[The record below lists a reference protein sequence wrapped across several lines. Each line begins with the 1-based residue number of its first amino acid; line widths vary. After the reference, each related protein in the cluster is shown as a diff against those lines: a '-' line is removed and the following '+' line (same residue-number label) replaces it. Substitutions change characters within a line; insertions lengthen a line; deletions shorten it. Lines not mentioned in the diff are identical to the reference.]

1 MLDKAKLI
9 FWKSIYFIIVITVFL
24 LSLQIAKGQTYI
36 DQFHGETI
44 ASTAA
49 GYSQYYGIEISI
61 NQTKFNELGI
71 TNFNITK
78 ILKVGSDT
86 STKCAVFY
94 NDTAWNSGNQL
105 GSGVFVG
112 NDCAL
117 NVNIK
122 VNATRYVLATGTFN
136 ATTFT
141 GIRNTAP
148 SFPYLN
154 EYITWTRNAN
164 YGGTPW
170 NYYTSEIQTILNVTI
185 ALPAVAPAGDTPAL
199 TLYTDLVSGI
209 NTTANPLVIYFN
221 GTSVNNSDYY
231 VCTLKQNDT
240 IVTKQNQWCYQE
252 TANISTNCGGNA
264 TLGNYVKIGDF
275 LNSDPITK
283 AIDGD
288 WDTYVR
294 GASGIGGTVYVN
306 YTKPTYANN
315 NSIWIV
321 KDFNN
326 SAEHIFY
333 FNIPTLC
340 WNQQL
345 LQLSMQTTSPYGK
358 TFRCYNGT
366 GFQIVYYESD
376 YSLLYEDAMN
386 WSMNSLITDNI
397 SINQNFTIDT
407 TNYEA
412 GYDFNLTCTNENA
425 TASFLK
431 TNIFID
437 TVAPSFTLL
446 SFASNTVFYRFY
458 DTLINITA
466 KASDPNLFAVNVTIW
481 KLSSAGVRTQ
491 KVLNYFNQSI
501 PYKDRAA
508 FYFTY
513 FADIM
518 NNATFN
524 NSRYEI
530 ALQDWDSHTDNVVRN
545 MTLYYSTNLMR
556 AKDITFTS
564 PDLIVYNKKQVLVSY
579 FYLSADRYKMKL
591 TFNDNA
597 LSHNFRLQTTGDL
610 TYLQDTGYKGHFAY
624 FGTQRWIDMQGK
636 NVNYV
641 TAVQYAPNDWNIT
654 VHLINASDEIELE
667 SIGDMN
673 SYSVSYYFN
682 ITDGYGF
689 TNTYSNFVNNTGKNY
704 TNTLSMNYTYFCLDN
719 STISFKV
726 NDAANQSLVVVCDNN
741 INAGSLTFRYPTE
754 TDYNTSFV
762 FISNRTINVTNLSTY
777 RSQWYSDLSPPSV
790 LNKSFKINTGFVTP
804 NATLSFKCV
813 DTMQPVLNYS
823 STLNTQIIL
832 YNKILANNTQ
842 QSNSSTLLLNGD
854 NIYNATCSDGLNS
867 TTNTTTHS
875 IEIRTL
881 IIIDE
886 QLNTPFDVENLTS
899 VKVFM
904 DDNRSSYDF
913 KAGNTAN
920 ISFFSTED
928 VKLRFELKYS
938 SGTIILRYVDIGLLQ
953 DDVRVCANTEGIT
966 HYEQILTSSTIRP
979 VILKSVF
986 ADCVVAADYTRFA
999 YQDAKIL
1006 KAYTYNNLYYL
1017 YTFTNDDITQPQ
1029 IFLAAVDGSIA
1040 SYINLDTL
1048 EFLSQSVD
1056 LDLIADTITISKVT
1070 NATMAILY
1078 NNTQAD
1084 NTALRVAILRMDT
1097 NAVLFNSSIVN
1108 PNAALILLDISGL
1121 TSVNETTIF
1130 KVIATATKSTGIEE
1144 TVAFFSI
1151 GGKVGGNNA
1160 AVIFVITLL
1169 MLIFGL
1175 SFTAS
1180 QYTFGWFGL
1189 LICIINI
1196 GLLSTALT
1204 AWYITFMLAVN
1215 AIIAVFIF
1223 LVMTGK
1229 NQATVG

>member
-1 MLDKAKLI
+1 
-9 FWKSIYFIIVITVFL
+9 
-24 LSLQIAKGQTYI
+24 
-36 DQFHGETI
+36 
-44 ASTAA
+44 
-49 GYSQYYGIEISI
+49 
-61 NQTKFNELGI
+61 
-71 TNFNITK
+71 
-78 ILKVGSDT
+78 
-86 STKCAVFY
+86 
-94 NDTAWNSGNQL
+94 
-105 GSGVFVG
+105 
-112 NDCAL
+112 
-117 NVNIK
+117 
-122 VNATRYVLATGTFN
+122 
-136 ATTFT
+136 
-141 GIRNTAP
+141 
-148 SFPYLN
+148 
-154 EYITWTRNAN
+154 
-164 YGGTPW
+164 
-170 NYYTSEIQTILNVTI
+170 
-185 ALPAVAPAGDTPAL
+185 
-199 TLYTDLVSGI
+199 
-209 NTTANPLVIYFN
+209 
-221 GTSVNNSDYY
+221 
-231 VCTLKQNDT
+231 
-240 IVTKQNQWCYQE
+240 
-252 TANISTNCGGNA
+252 
-264 TLGNYVKIGDF
+264 
-275 LNSDPITK
+275 
-283 AIDGD
+283 
-288 WDTYVR
+288 
-294 GASGIGGTVYVN
+294 
-306 YTKPTYANN
+306 
-315 NSIWIV
+315 
-321 KDFNN
+321 
-326 SAEHIFY
+326 
-333 FNIPTLC
+333 
-340 WNQQL
+340 
-345 LQLSMQTTSPYGK
+345 
-358 TFRCYNGT
+358 
-366 GFQIVYYESD
+366 
-376 YSLLYEDAMN
+376 
-386 WSMNSLITDNI
+386 
-397 SINQNFTIDT
+397 
-407 TNYEA
+407 
-412 GYDFNLTCTNENA
+412 
-425 TASFLK
+425 
-431 TNIFID
+431 
-437 TVAPSFTLL
+437 
-446 SFASNTVFYRFY
+446 
-458 DTLINITA
+458 
-466 KASDPNLFAVNVTIW
+466 
-481 KLSSAGVRTQ
+481 
-491 KVLNYFNQSI
+491 
-501 PYKDRAA
+501 
-508 FYFTY
+508 
-513 FADIM
+513 M

-545 MTLYYSTNLMR
+545 MTRYYSTNLMR
-556 AKDITFTS
+556 AEDITFTS

-886 QLNTPFDVENLTS
+886 QLNTPFDVKNLTS